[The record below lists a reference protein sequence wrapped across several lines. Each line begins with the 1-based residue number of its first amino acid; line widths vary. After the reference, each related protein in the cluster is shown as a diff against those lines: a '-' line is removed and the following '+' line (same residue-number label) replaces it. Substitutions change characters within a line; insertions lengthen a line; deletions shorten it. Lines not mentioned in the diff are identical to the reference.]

1 MNGQASSTFTVLVT
15 LIHDKDQGTS
25 PSRIA
30 EIVQCALEEGT
41 SQSGGFYAAQVDA
54 FKGKA
59 VADTLLKTTSDVER
73 FHRVRPLHC
82 ANAHV

>member
-1 MNGQASSTFTVLVT
+1 MNGQTSSTFTVLVT

-30 EIVQCALEEGT
+30 EIIQCAFEEGT
-41 SQSGGFYAAQVDA
+41 SQSGSFAAAQVDA

-59 VADTLLKTTSDVER
+59 VADTLLKSTSDVEK
-73 FHRVRPLHC
+73 FHRILPLHT